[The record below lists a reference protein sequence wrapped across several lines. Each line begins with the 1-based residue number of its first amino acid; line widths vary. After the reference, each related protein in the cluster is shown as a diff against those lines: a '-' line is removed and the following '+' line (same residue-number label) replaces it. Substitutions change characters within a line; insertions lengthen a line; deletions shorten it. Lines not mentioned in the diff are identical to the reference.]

1 MSDVAD
7 ALGARPIR
15 VPHAAA
21 VATSKVISRL
31 PFLPSALEWLH
42 AGRTSVVMDTS
53 KAKQL
58 TLESSHEQANVGLD
72 RLSADELARFTFARN
87 TGSTRVF
94 W

>member
-15 VPHAAA
+15 VPRAAA

-31 PFLPSALEWLH
+31 PFVPSALEWLH

-53 KAKQL
+53 KAKQQL
-58 TLESSHEQANVGLD
+58 HWRPKYSAAET
-72 RLSADELARFTFARN
+72 LSALA
-87 TGSTRVF
+87 SSLDY
-94 W
+94 